1 MMGEQ
6 HFNTVSEIAV
16 WRSEKIEVELAK
28 TTIET
33 MLFLDST
40 HIFFSEIKF
49 KIIYLQFLV
58 CENKKSLI
66 KMFEER
72 LIFLQQFFT
81 WSLCFS
87 EQRTTFKGQCQPV
100 QKVRKM
106 CRNINAIPAKQWMPC
121 CLSVDLI
128 VKYNEWLN

>member
-1 MMGEQ
+1 MGEQ

-33 MLFLDST
+33 MLFLNST

-58 CENKKSLI
+58 CENKKCLI
-66 KMFEER
+66 KMFEDYFFYSNFSREAYVFPNNEQHLKDNVNLFIKSER
-72 LIFLQQFFT
+72 CVEI
-81 WSLCFS
+81 
-87 EQRTTFKGQCQPV
+87 
-100 QKVRKM
+100 
-106 CRNINAIPAKQWMPC
+106 
-121 CLSVDLI
+121 
-128 VKYNEWLN
+128 

>member
-40 HIFFSEIKF
+40 HIFFSEIKC

-81 WSLCFS
+81 
-87 EQRTTFKGQCQPV
+87 
-100 QKVRKM
+100 
-106 CRNINAIPAKQWMPC
+106 
-121 CLSVDLI
+121 
-128 VKYNEWLN
+128 